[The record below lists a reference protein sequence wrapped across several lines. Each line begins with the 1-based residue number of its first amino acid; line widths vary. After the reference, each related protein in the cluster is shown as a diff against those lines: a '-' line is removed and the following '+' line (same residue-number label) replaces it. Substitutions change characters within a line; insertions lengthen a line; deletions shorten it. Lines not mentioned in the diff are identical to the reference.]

1 MDNSQEKRAKEN
13 ISLHNKLSMCSFY
26 SEVVVYWPI
35 KRYSYVI
42 MRDLLHLDLQAINI
56 YQIIIM
62 WSPHAAFLN
71 PSIWQFKVIFSINW
85 KNSPNE
91 KCSLCMSHLLNSQVI
106 FFKTKKISLL
116 PCKVVHEAK
125 EEQD

>member
-1 MDNSQEKRAKEN
+1 MFLILKILNTIPVIKKVDNSQEKRAKEN

-62 WSPHAAFLN
+62 
-71 PSIWQFKVIFSINW
+71 
-85 KNSPNE
+85 
-91 KCSLCMSHLLNSQVI
+91 
-106 FFKTKKISLL
+106 
-116 PCKVVHEAK
+116 
-125 EEQD
+125 